1 MKIYT
6 KTGDGG
12 QTSLLN
18 GTRVSKAE
26 LRLEAYGTLDE
37 LNSHLGVLVAQAN
50 AHFPLSEAIQSQLF
64 AMGSHLALEGQAEFP
79 MPKWD
84 EELVGRLEQ
93 QIDSWNEQLPELKNF
108 VLPGGCASS
117 AQCHVARTVCRR
129 AERVVVALSETAEV
143 NGHIP
148 AFLNRLSDYLFVMA
162 RWMDFSAGAEDR
174 IWTPKY

>member
-6 KTGDGG
+6 KKGDGG

-37 LNSHLGVLVAQAN
+37 LNSHLGLLVVEAN

-64 AMGSHLALEGQAEFP
+64 AMGSHLALDGQVEFQ

-84 EELVGRLEQ
+84 EELTGRLEQ

-108 VLPGGCASS
+108 VLPGGSASS
-117 AQCHVARTVCRR
+117 
-129 AERVVVALSETAEV
+129 AERVVVAISETAQV
-143 NGHIP
+143 NGEIP

-162 RWMDFSAGAEDR
+162 RWMDFSARAEDR

>member
-1 MKIYT
+1 VKIYT

-50 AHFPLSEAIQSQLF
+50 THFPLSEAIQSQLF

-84 EELVGRLEQ
+84 EELVDR
-93 QIDSWNEQLPELKNF
+93 S
-108 VLPGGCASS
+108 SS

-129 AERVVVALSETAEV
+129 AERVVVALCETSEV

>member
-50 AHFPLSEAIQSQLF
+50 THFPLSEAIQSQ
-64 AMGSHLALEGQAEFP
+64 
-79 MPKWD
+79 
-84 EELVGRLEQ
+84 
-93 QIDSWNEQLPELKNF
+93 
-108 VLPGGCASS
+108 
-117 AQCHVARTVCRR
+117 
-129 AERVVVALSETAEV
+129 
-143 NGHIP
+143 
-148 AFLNRLSDYLFVMA
+148 
-162 RWMDFSAGAEDR
+162 
-174 IWTPKY
+174 

>member
-50 AHFPLSEAIQSQLF
+50 AHFPLS
-64 AMGSHLALEGQAEFP
+64 
-79 MPKWD
+79 
-84 EELVGRLEQ
+84 
-93 QIDSWNEQLPELKNF
+93 
-108 VLPGGCASS
+108 
-117 AQCHVARTVCRR
+117 
-129 AERVVVALSETAEV
+129 
-143 NGHIP
+143 
-148 AFLNRLSDYLFVMA
+148 
-162 RWMDFSAGAEDR
+162 
-174 IWTPKY
+174 